1 MNIHNCFGGNLSEHD
16 DNGMDMKTA
25 TIQVLQSEKKVLQS
39 EKKFVVTEFDED
51 CIGNP
56 AAANSMITFNEYSE
70 RRRKKNSRVTL
81 YDTLEKAVDYVRE
94 YHQQKENNE

>member
-1 MNIHNCFGGNLSEHD
+1 
-16 DNGMDMKTA
+16 MKTA
-25 TIQVLQSEKKVLQS
+25 TIQVLQD

-70 RRRKKNSRVTL
+70 RKKNSRVTL
-81 YDTLEKAVDYVRE
+81 YDTLEKAADYVKE
-94 YHQQKENNE
+94 YHQQKEKNE

>member
-1 MNIHNCFGGNLSEHD
+1 MLNKELQS
-16 DNGMDMKTA
+16 DMKTA
-25 TIQVLQSEKKVLQS
+25 TIQVLQG

-70 RRRKKNSRVTL
+70 RRKKNSRVTL
-81 YDTLEKAVDYVRE
+81 YDTLEKAADHVRE
-94 YHQQKENNE
+94 YHQQKENNDAREKNSERIARK

>member
-1 MNIHNCFGGNLSEHD
+1 
-16 DNGMDMKTA
+16 MKTA
-25 TIQVLQSEKKVLQS
+25 TIQILQGEN
-39 EKKFVVTEFDED
+39 KFVVTEFGED

-81 YDTLEKAVDYVRE
+81 YDTLEKASDHVRE
-94 YHQQKENNE
+94 YHQH

>member
-1 MNIHNCFGGNLSEHD
+1 
-16 DNGMDMKTA
+16 MKTA
-25 TIQVLQSEKKVLQS
+25 TIQVLQD

-56 AAANSMITFNEYSE
+56 AVANSMITYIEYSD

-81 YDTLEKAVDYVRE
+81 YDTLEKAADHVRK
-94 YHQQKENNE
+94 YQQQKEEQDGK